1 MKKIKKWIYI
11 LATIIVITIIVIILF
26 KIYSNKNSSDNKETD
41 FENQIDYQANQN
53 IEEETNRNK
62 YYATKNIANK
72 FISAIVQE
80 DSETLNSV
88 LEPTYKQKYNVTKN
102 NVLNKMKFTE
112 INNLTEYE
120 MDNLEVELEI
130 DKMYVKE
137 KSVNI
142 STYLVTGNL
151 KSNILDINTEY
162 SMIILEDSTNTT
174 FYVLPND
181 FVNDNNY
188 NDTNKF
194 KDYINKY
201 ENIDA
206 NEYNK
211 FEYNNIDDV
220 TIINDYLSK
229 YKDYL
234 TTDIE
239 KAYDLLSDDYKK
251 EKFEDYSKY
260 EKYINNHKRQLLTIS
275 FTKYKV
281 TDKDDG
287 KEYVCLDSNNNY
299 YIFKETSIMNYKLYL
314 DDYTVDIEEFLD
326 KYNKANETTKIGMN
340 TDKIIKAI
348 NRKDYDYIYKKLD
361 QDFANNNFG
370 SLKGFESYMNQNF
383 NAIYETTYYNS
394 SKENNV
400 YVQPITLKVKDSD
413 EQKSLNIIMKL
424 EEGTD
429 FVMSFSIK

>member
-1 MKKIKKWIYI
+1 MEKVKKWIYI
-11 LATIIVITIIVIILF
+11 LAIIIAITIIVIILF
-26 KIYSNKNSSDNKETD
+26 KIYSNKNSSDNKDTD
-41 FENQIDYQANQN
+41 FETKIDYEANQN
-53 IEEETNRNK
+53 VEEETNKNK

-72 FISAIVQE
+72 FISAILQD

-88 LEPTYKQKYNVTKN
+88 LEPTYKQKYNITKN
-102 NVLNKMKFTE
+102 NVLDKMKFVE
-112 INNLTEYE
+112 IENLTEYE
-120 MDNLEVELEI
+120 MDNLEVEIEI
-130 DKMYVKE
+130 NKMYVKE
-137 KSVNI
+137 KSINI
-142 STYLVTGNL
+142 STYLVIGNL

-162 SMIILEDSTNTT
+162 SMMILEDSSNTT

-188 NDTNKF
+188 DDINKF
-194 KDYINKY
+194 KEYTNNY
-201 ENIDA
+201 ENIELND
-206 NEYNK
+206 YNK
-211 FEYNNIDDV
+211 FQYNNIDDV

-229 YKDYL
+229 YKNCL
-234 TTDIE
+234 ATDIKE
-239 KAYDLLSDDYKK
+239 AYNLLADDYKK
-251 EKFEDYSKY
+251 EKFEDYSQY
-260 EKYINNHKRQLLTIS
+260 EKYINNNKKQLLSIS

-281 TDKDDG
+281 TDKDNG

-326 KYNKANETTKIGMN
+326 KYNKASESTKIGMN
-340 TDKIIKAI
+340 TDKIVKAI

-370 SLKGFESYMNQNF
+370 SLEGFENYMNQNF
-383 NAIYETTYYNS
+383 NATYETTYYNS
-394 SKENNV
+394 NKENDV
-400 YVQPITLKVKDSD
+400 YVQPITLKETDSD